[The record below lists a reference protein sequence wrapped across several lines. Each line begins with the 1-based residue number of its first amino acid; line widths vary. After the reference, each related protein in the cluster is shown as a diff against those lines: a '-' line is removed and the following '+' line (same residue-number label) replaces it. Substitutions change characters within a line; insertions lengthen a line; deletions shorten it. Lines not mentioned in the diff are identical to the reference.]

1 MTLVNTVILAG
12 DKKGSILI
20 ENDNKSFLLVNNIPS
35 IIYTLKAFLGAK
47 HVGNIVVVGP
57 ADRLRKI
64 IEDYNLP
71 LGSRI
76 KVIEQRETLIENGK
90 AGCVA
95 AMDGVPEGTPFESL
109 YNTRYTDI
117 SVIVAPCDI
126 PLITPPE
133 IDEFIEKADMEKNDF
148 YLGLCREDVLD
159 YYYPGSE
166 KPGIR
171 MNYLHMKEGNF
182 RINNLH
188 ILKPLKIERHQYIE
202 KMYELRYQ
210 THFLNMFKLLVEVLF
225 NGRGVLR
232 GLYHVLKLQLVRI
245 YFDKGSERLYW
256 KIKNSTEINK
266 VLKSIGIILGT
277 RISYISTSYGGA
289 ALDVDHE
296 ADRKVVEEMYDT
308 WMQHQK
314 SIMLTESD

>member
-12 DKKGSILI
+12 DKKGSILVG
-20 ENDNKSFLLVNNIPS
+20 NDNKSFLSINSIPS
-35 IIYTLKAFLGAK
+35 IIHTLEAFLEANCA
-47 HVGNIVVVGP
+47 GNIVVVGP
-57 ADRLRKI
+57 TDRLRKVI
-64 IEDYNLP
+64 KDYNLP
-71 LGSRI
+71 LDSRI

-90 AGCVA
+90 AGCIA
-95 AMDGVPEGTPFESL
+95 AMEGVPDSTLFESL
-109 YNTRYTDI
+109 YGTKYADI

-126 PLITPPE
+126 PLITPAE
-133 IDEFIEKADMEKNDF
+133 IDEFIEKADMEENDF
-148 YLGLCREDVLD
+148 YLGLCRKDVLD
-159 YYYPGSE
+159 YYYPGSD

-210 THFLNMFKLLVEVLF
+210 KHFLNMFKLLIKVLF

-232 GLYHVLKLQLVRI
+232 ALYHALKLQLVSI
-245 YFDKGSERLYW
+245 CFDKGSMRLYW
-256 KIKNSTEINK
+256 KIRNSTEIDK
-266 VLKSIGIILGT
+266 VLKSIGTILGT

-289 ALDVDHE
+289 ALDIDHE
-296 ADRKVVEEMYDT
+296 ADRKIVEEMYDT
-308 WMQHQK
+308 WMRHQK
-314 SIMLTESD
+314 SIPSYKR